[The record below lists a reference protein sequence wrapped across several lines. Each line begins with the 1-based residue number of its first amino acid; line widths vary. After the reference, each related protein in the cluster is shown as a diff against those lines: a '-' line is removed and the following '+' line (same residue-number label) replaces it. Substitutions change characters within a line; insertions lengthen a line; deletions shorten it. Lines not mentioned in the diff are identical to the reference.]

1 METKMPYKTFK
12 SQQEVEAVDIST
24 MAKMSAAD
32 YEDYLRN
39 ELFLV
44 DHHDVLRSQP
54 AGYPL
59 AVTKAQFNAL
69 LRYLKELG
77 PQVGGE

>member
-1 METKMPYKTFK
+1 MPNKTFK
-12 SQQEVEAVDIST
+12 SEQEVEAVDIATMST
-24 MAKMSAAD
+24 MSASE
-32 YEDYLRN
+32 YEEYLRGGL
-39 ELFLV
+39 LFV
-44 DHHDVLRSQP
+44 DHHDILRSQP

-77 PQVGGE
+77 PRVGAE